1 MAPPNRQIEPV
12 RTSHPLPDPYE
23 QEFAIR
29 ILTKGL
35 EELAAQCE
43 KNTADI
49 HKNREDIIVIK
60 TKWGMIA
67 FAAGLV
73 AAAAVKLLPF
83 H

>member
-1 MAPPNRQIEPV
+1 MAPPNRQLETV
-12 RTSHPLPDPYE
+12 QQTHKLPDPYE

-29 ILTKGL
+29 ILTRGL

-43 KNTADI
+43 KNAVDCQ
-49 HKNREDIIVIK
+49 KNREDIIVIK

-67 FAAGLV
+67 FVAGLI
-73 AAAAVKLLPF
+73 AAAIVKLIPF